1 MELNASDR
9 KLISLL
15 RGDARL
21 PVTSLAQHLN
31 VSRATVQNRI
41 NRLIESGVIQG
52 FSVRIKDSAET
63 SRIRAITMINVRAKK
78 TNQVLKALMGL
89 PEVQELHTTNGRWD
103 IVAELST
110 ENLAEFDAALSVIR
124 EIEGIASTET
134 SLLLTSHKL

>member
-103 IVAELST
+103 IIAELST

>member
-31 VSRATVQNRI
+31 VSRATVQNHI